1 MDDRNDEATEGAKD
15 DVQPCG
21 GFSIE
26 ALMRSDGTT
35 QEAKERIIR
44 LAKGEEKE
52 FISCH
57 KYGNLCT
64 QDAN

>member
-44 LAKGEEKE
+44 LAKGEE

-64 QDAN
+64 DAN